1 MERARAALTPA
12 VREQL
17 RRDLGSAV
25 RGASLIWLVAAVLT
39 LLYGTA
45 AAWATGSWNATLL
58 VGLVVTGAGVIGLAV
73 AALALISLALSLN
86 WPKDVDT
93 DTDTDTETE
102 EAADSGEE

>member
-25 RGASLIWLVAAVLT
+25 RGAGLIWLVAAVLT

-73 AALALISLALSLN
+73 AALALIGLALSLN
-86 WPKDVDT
+86 WPRDVNT
-93 DTDTDTETE
+93 NTETE
-102 EAADSGEE
+102 EAADSGKE